1 MLGLVLSA
9 IRVRRAQAAILF
21 VLTALAVAAATAAP
35 WYVMATARTVALA
48 QVEGA
53 DPGFRA
59 ARATGSVVKSP
70 TENLTG
76 AALLAQARTAGEQ
89 ALTLP
94 GATPTMALRHS
105 GNARSPAGRVP
116 LTIAYRER
124 LCAQLLIDGG
134 CPSGPGQALLS
145 RRTAELLQVGVG
157 DQVSFEPSLY
167 TALPLRVVGLY
178 QLREPGAAY
187 WAATDLGEVAGNESS
202 VTGTGDAMF
211 VEADTMATL
220 PVRELNADYHLV
232 LPSSA
237 FLRIDGY
244 DLAADLARQAQG
256 ISSWRVESAAR
267 RLAERVDRERELLN
281 LGVTVAAVQ
290 LLLVCWFALYFSVRH
305 TAEQRRPDIGLVK
318 LRGAARWRVGALVM
332 LQSVLPMLTG
342 ALLGI
347 GVGVLAARLLAGGIG
362 DPDRSAT
369 AATFSLAAA
378 GTALAGALVAAVLA
392 DWRAIG
398 SGVVDLLRHVPPRR
412 RGWRADVVDLVL
424 VAVACAGVYQAL
436 VTDPPPGGA
445 TGLVLIAPALV
456 AVVVAVVAARLLGPL
471 GVRAGRRAL
480 RTGRLPI
487 LLAALQLARR
497 PGTYRVFALMT
508 VAVAVFA
515 TAVSGWAAAG
525 QARERRSAQEVGADQ
540 VVSVQVRSRAQLLAA
555 VRAADPGGTHA
566 MAVVRNDMGGIGGQ
580 RMLAIDSPRFARV
593 ALGQPEY
600 APAGL
605 PDLVSL
611 LRPAGPDPVLVPDG
625 VLTLDLTAAPNLIPS
640 DPGRLGPGPLL
651 VVAQLIAAT
660 GDPVPVVFGPVTT
673 GRGSYRATAT
683 NCGGAPTPA
692 PATSSPVPGTSPSG
706 CRLIGLD
713 LATRNSAGQLVA
725 AAGRSVELHDLAGTA
740 GPVLAGPLLG
750 DVRRWRG
757 QVTQPLHGP
766 VVAPRA
772 SGLTVTTRIDV
783 PAGALPLARAYLID
797 APLPLPVL
805 RTGRR
810 PELVAGDPRLRLFG
824 GPALPVQFGPVAQAL
839 PQVAGNGYLVDLEY
853 ADRLVTGGI
862 GDEPQVWLGPDAPA
876 DMLDRLRAQGL
887 TILGTDSIDAAQHR
901 LAQQGLPSALRFQLI
916 AGLIGLLLAAG
927 AFTVAAAA
935 ERADRRADLV
945 ALRIQGLPPDAVRRV
960 AYGGNLLLTG
970 AAVLLGLGAAGLSSA
985 LLRATMPFFVDGWR
999 LLPSPTGPGGPA
1011 LTLAALGGLVVLG
1024 GAAVIAS
1031 AQLVRA
1037 VTAGSGGRDRA
1048 PGEAQ

>member
-35 WYVMATARTVALA
+35 WYVMATARAVALA

-53 DPGFRA
+53 GPGFRA
-59 ARATGSVVKSP
+59 ARATGTVVKSP
-70 TENLTG
+70 AENLTG

-94 GATPTMALRHS
+94 GATPTVALWRS
-105 GNARSPAGRVP
+105 GNVRSPGGRVP

-124 LCAQLLIDGG
+124 ICAQLLIDGG
-134 CPSGPGQALLS
+134 CPSAPGQALLS

-157 DQVSFEPSLY
+157 DQVSFEATLY

-187 WAATDLGEVAGNESS
+187 WAVTDLGEVAGNESS

-211 VEADTMATL
+211 VEPDTMATL

-244 DLAADLARQAQG
+244 DLAADIARQTRG
-256 ISSWRVESAAR
+256 TSSWRVESVAQQ
-267 RLAERVDRERELLN
+267 LAERVDREQELLN

-290 LLLVCWFALYFSVRH
+290 LLLVCWFALYFAVRH

-318 LRGAARWRVGALVM
+318 LRGGARWRVGALVM
-332 LQSVLPMLTG
+332 SQSVLPMLTG

-362 DPDRSAT
+362 DPHRFAT

-378 GTALAGALVAAVLA
+378 GTAMAGALVAAVLA

-398 SGVVDLLRHVPPRR
+398 AGVVDLLRHVPPRR

-424 VAVACAGVYQAL
+424 VAVAGAGVYQAF

-456 AVVVAVVAARLLGPL
+456 AVVVAVAAARLLGPL

-497 PGTYRVFALMT
+497 PGTHRVFALMT
-508 VAVAVFA
+508 VAVAVFT
-515 TAVSGWAAAG
+515 TAVSGWAAAA
-525 QARERRSAQEVGADQ
+525 QARERRSAQEVGADR

-555 VRAADPGGTHA
+555 VRAADPGGTQA
-566 MAVVRNDMGGIGGQ
+566 MAVVRDNFGGLT
-580 RMLAIDSPRFARV
+580 MLAIDSPRFARV

-611 LRPAGPDPVLVPDG
+611 LRPAVPDPVLVPDG
-625 VLTLDLTAAPNLIPS
+625 VLTLDLTVAPNLVQPGQ
-640 DPGRLGPGPLL
+640 GRLGPGPLL
-651 VVAQLIAAT
+651 VVAQLIAAA

-673 GRGSYRATAT
+673 GSGSYRATAT
-683 NCGGAPTPA
+683 NCGGPPTPA
-692 PATSSPVPGTSPSG
+692 PGTGSPG

-725 AAGRSVELHDLAGTA
+725 AAGRSVELHDLAGAA
-740 GPVLAGPLLG
+740 GPVLTGPLLG
-750 DVRRWRG
+750 DVRRWRA
-757 QVTQPLHGP
+757 QVTQPLPGA
-766 VVAPRA
+766 VVAPRP
-772 SGLTVTTRIDV
+772 SGLTVTTRIDL
-783 PAGALPLARAYLID
+783 PAAALPLARAYLID

-805 RTGRR
+805 RTGGA

-839 PQVAGNGYLVDLEY
+839 PQVPGNGYLVDLEY
-853 ADRLVTGGI
+853 ADRLATGGI

-901 LAQQGLPSALRFQLI
+901 LAQQGAPSALRFQLI

-927 AFTVAAAA
+927 AFTVAAAV

-945 ALRIQGLPPDAVRRV
+945 ALRVQGLSPVAVRRV
-960 AYGGNLLLTG
+960 AYGGDLLLTG

-999 LLPSPTGPGGPA
+999 LLPSPTGPGGLA
-1011 LTLAALGGLVVLG
+1011 LAIAALGGLVVLG

-1048 PGEAQ
+1048 PGEAP